1 MQYSITLYKKQSK
14 AEWVTNQSP
23 TSWVYAFSEKVYI
36 EERIFGFSLYHTQ
49 MDPNHNTTTTTTT
62 PPKAL
67 EANEQQKD
75 NAEKAEEEYTVFSK
89 PRRMFIAA
97 IVSFAGLLSPFSSTV
112 YYPAL
117 TEINKVCP

>member
-1 MQYSITLYKKQSK
+1 
-14 AEWVTNQSP
+14 
-23 TSWVYAFSEKVYI
+23 
-36 EERIFGFSLYHTQ
+36 
-49 MDPNHNTTTTTTT
+49 MDPNHNTTTTAT

-67 EANEQQKD
+67 EADEQQKE

-89 PRRMFIAA
+89 PRRMFIAV